1 MTSMIL
7 VILLLVG
14 IAALFAWLAT
24 RAARA
29 HRAFIKWPG
38 IVLSGLLGLVFLA
51 VAIVM
56 GIGAYRLNVVPYT
69 YQNPTIQV
77 AMTQDQIQRGQQLA
91 HICIGCHSPN
101 GSLPLS
107 GSQDN
112 FMAGT
117 PFGVLYAP
125 NLTPAGPLKD
135 WTDGQVIRALREG
148 VDENG
153 KPLLIMPSATFHYVS
168 DEDAQALVAY
178 LRSQPAVSRDLP
190 AVSVSPIGA
199 LLLGA
204 GMFPTS
210 AQQPITEPV
219 AAVPTGTAE
228 HGKYLVDAFG
238 CHDCHGPKMAG
249 GSDPTGA
256 QAPNVTTIVPK
267 WSQAEFLQ
275 FFSTGTLP
283 DGKKIS
289 DQMPWKDYRSAYT
302 DQDLIDIYN
311 YLHSLPPLPFGSK

>member
-1 MTSMIL
+1 MASMIL
-7 VILLLVG
+7 VILLLLG
-14 IAALFAWLAT
+14 FAALFVWLAT
-24 RAARA
+24 RSVRSRRA
-29 HRAFIKWPG
+29 IIKWPG
-38 IVLSGLLGLVFLA
+38 TILSGLLGLVFLA
-51 VAIVM
+51 LAVVL
-56 GIGAYRLNVVPYT
+56 GLGAYRLNVTPYA
-69 YQNPTIQV
+69 YQNPTIQI

-91 HICIGCHSPN
+91 HICVGCHSPD

-135 WTDGQVIRALREG
+135 WTDGEIIRALREG
-148 VDENG
+148 VDKDG
-153 KPLLIMPSATFHYVS
+153 RPLLIMPSVTFNYVS

-190 AVSVSPIGA
+190 VASVSPMGA

-204 GMFPTS
+204 GMFDTS
-210 AQQPITEPV
+210 AQRPITQPV
-219 AAVPTGTAE
+219 ASIPSGTAE
-228 HGKYLVDAFG
+228 HGKYLVNAWG
-238 CHDCHGPKMAG
+238 CHDCHGPNMAG

-256 QAPNVTTIVPK
+256 QAPNITVVVPK

-275 FFSTGTLP
+275 FFSTGELP
-283 DGKKIS
+283 GGAMIS
-289 DQMPWKDYRSAYT
+289 DQMPRKDYRDAFT
-302 DQDLIDIYN
+302 DQDLTDIYN
-311 YLHSLPPLPFGSK
+311 YLHSLSPLPNG